1 VLSSQPVRAQ
11 VPGVGTPDPS
21 STFKI
26 TNNPGGGQIMY
37 GPLPGESTMQ
47 GAMGA
52 MLRATHRYLGARPQI
67 RQFFQAK
74 GTSSVATFFTA
85 AATRQGG
92 GTVPVSGLVI
102 VSMSAGS
109 KPIGAVMF
117 DDSAHFARTQPA
129 MLATLNAA
137 WQTASAAAPASGA
150 AAARP
155 AASVTLHQSS
165 GGDQSASLGIPAGW
179 QVTSVGGGQIMASGP
194 NGEQISLGGIF
205 QNIRDPRV
213 PSSPYA
219 PPVSARQLVAANNG
233 DLFTAWVSVVNQT
246 RQSRGL
252 PPATFTL
259 TSSTPLKPNPYQ
271 SSAVQVIFTVDL
283 KDGKGLRK
291 GSASLGSLTRPG
303 AQLWGLSVSTSNL
316 PATVADAEAPLMT
329 AILGTY
335 TQDAAVIGHEN
346 QVVLDRIKAIGV
358 ATNQRIHDQQVASQA
373 QNQAFEQHMD
383 DIDRS
388 SKAMQNYTFDRS
400 QLQVAGDDGNTYRG
414 TVSNNAATAL
424 TQYDPNKYQVVG
436 QANWI
441 KGIDY

>member
-1 VLSSQPVRAQ
+1 MSSHPVRAQ
-11 VPGVGTPDPS
+11 VPGVGTPDPT

-37 GPLPGESTMQ
+37 GPLPNESTMQ

-52 MLRATHRYLGARPQI
+52 MLRVTHQYLGARPQV

-85 AATRQGG
+85 DAIRQGG

-102 VSMSAGS
+102 VSMSRGS

-137 WQTASAAAPASGA
+137 WQTASNPAAAGD
-150 AAARP
+150 
-155 AASVTLHQSS
+155 AASAGRAASARLRQTS
-165 GGDQSASLGIPAGW
+165 GGDRSASLGIPDGW
-179 QVTSVGGGQIMASGP
+179 QVTSVSGGQIMASGP

-213 PSSPYA
+213 PAPRYA
-219 PPVSARQLVAANNG
+219 PPAPAGQLVAANNG
-233 DLFTAWVSVVNQT
+233 DLFAAWVAVINET
-246 RQSRGL
+246 RQGRGL
-252 PPATFTL
+252 PPATFSL
-259 TSSTPLKPNPYQ
+259 TSTMKLQPSRYETQ
-271 SSAVQVIFTVDL
+271 AIQVIFTVDL

-291 GSASLGSLTRPG
+291 GSAKLGSLTRPG
-303 AQLWGLSVSTSNL
+303 APTWAMDVMTSNM
-316 PATVADAEAPLMT
+316 PATVADAEGPLMT

-335 TQDAAVIGHEN
+335 TQDAAVIGRETR
-346 QVVLDRIKAIGV
+346 VVIDRIHAEGI
-358 ATNQRIHDQQVASQA
+358 ATNERIHDQQVASEA
-373 QNQAFEQHMD
+373 QNKAFEQHMD

-414 TVSNNAATAL
+414 TVSSNAATAL